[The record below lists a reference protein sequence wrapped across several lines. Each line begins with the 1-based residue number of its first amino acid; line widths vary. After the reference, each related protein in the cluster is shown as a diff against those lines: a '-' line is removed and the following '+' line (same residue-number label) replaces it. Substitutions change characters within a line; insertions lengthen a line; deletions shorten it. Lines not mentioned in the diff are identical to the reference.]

1 MSVDA
6 PTREARQVLFD
17 PEQSLPARVR
27 AQVAVRG
34 AHQAIATGAWRP
46 TYAEL
51 DAAANR
57 LAHGLIA
64 AGIKPGDRVA
74 ILMRHDGP
82 QIAAM
87 LAALKAAAIL
97 VVLNRTDPPGRLR
110 EVVGATEPSLIV
122 TDADSGRLAAQV
134 WGRDDGGV
142 MSFDPQTLSGPA
154 HDPAIEVSPSATAVL
169 IYTSGSS
176 GRPKV
181 VRQTHRFVLHN
192 ALRHTVTQRLHPDE
206 RIALLASLS
215 GAQGMGTAWSALANG
230 AILFLH
236 PTMEQ
241 GVADLASWI
250 NEHRVTIYVSASSV
264 HRHFMRTLDDGASF
278 PTVRL
283 VQITSEWATADDFR
297 TFQRYFVPGCE
308 FIHGLGSSETGNVT
322 RLRLVHGD
330 VVADGRLSIGQPSE
344 GMQVL
349 IVDEAGNPVAPG
361 EAGEMMVRSRFLT
374 GGYWRD
380 NALTEQRFSTDPATG
395 LMTYRGGD
403 LARVNARG
411 LLEFMGRKDAAVKV
425 GGFYVDPAEVE
436 EALLRLPGVER
447 AAVVPRS
454 RPNGEAVLAAYVQFR
469 DRQGRSADAV
479 RRALQAILPRYMVP
493 PIIQLPDTIP
503 LTPQGKI
510 DRERLKR
517 EHSAPAAG
525 GQGEPPVTATEAVIA
540 EAWAVEFQLVRVGRQ
555 DDFFDLGGDSL
566 IAAVVAARIHEALG
580 LQISIGTFFDHPVLV
595 DLARVIDAQERP
607 PAVDAAALAPP
618 ATPVAREGRIPLS
631 FGQEFYCHTSQ
642 RGEQSALHVATSHF
656 RVAGPLNKDVLRE
669 SISATTQRHDILRTS
684 FSLDGQPAQVVHPAV
699 TAQLAFYDFAGD
711 PGAANKAAG
720 VIKEVT
726 RQPFDITRLP
736 LFRFT
741 LIRFSENEHWLLFTH
756 HHVIW
761 DGWSSNVFFR
771 ELGPIYEARLEGR
784 GDPELDPP
792 RQYGDYARW
801 QREAFR
807 PASPAFCS
815 ELTWWMNHLLT
826 AVDPDQPGYR
836 RALLECIRR
845 ASPLPRFV
853 KKSIGTLFRG
863 LFRTSTPVV
872 PELPFGRARA
882 LSGLDPA
889 EGFMSLTIAS
899 DTSRRLS
906 ELGRRVGATHFAV
919 RLAGYAAMLAA
930 QSGNPTISVGTYFST
945 RNRAVTRDLIGF
957 CANHAMLVLHCDGT
971 QSFRNVV
978 VAVRDHLRA
987 IQGHGEFPYE
997 IVQDEARAWRI
1008 RLPQIRS
1015 HVSIAVPHADIKFAG
1030 LRVSYIR
1037 DSVRAAMP
1045 PGFEVKF
1052 DQGAGTDDCTVLFDA
1067 HVYDPA
1073 VVRAFLGRFIRLLDV
1088 VSHDPDIAVADAVA
1102 LAAREGEADAQP
1114 QAPGRRFIGAGMC

>member
-1 MSVDA
+1 MSVDT
-6 PTREARQVLFD
+6 PTRDARQALFD

-27 AQVAVRG
+27 AQVALRG
-34 AHQAIATGAWRP
+34 SHPAIATGAWQP

-51 DAAANR
+51 DAVANR
-57 LAHGLIA
+57 LAHELIA
-64 AGIKPGDRVA
+64 AGMMPGDRLA

-87 LAALKAAAIL
+87 LAALKAGAIV

-110 EVVGATEPSLIV
+110 EVLGATEPSLIV

-142 MSFDPQTLSGPA
+142 MSFDPQTLNGPA

-181 VRQTHRFVLHN
+181 VMQTHRFVLHN
-192 ALRHTVTQRLHPDE
+192 ALRHTVTQRLRPDD

-241 GVADLASWI
+241 GVADLASWL

-330 VVADGRLSIGQPSE
+330 VVGDGRLSIGQPSE

-349 IVDEAGNPVAPG
+349 IVNEAGRAVAPG
-361 EAGEMMVRSRFLT
+361 ETGEMMVRSRFLT

-380 NALTEQRFSTDPATG
+380 PVLTQQRFSTDPATG

-411 LLEFMGRKDAAVKV
+411 LLEFMGRRDAAVKV

-454 RPNGEAVLAAYVQFR
+454 RSNGEAVLAAYVQLR
-469 DRQGRSADAV
+469 DRQTQSADAV

-517 EHSAPAAG
+517 ELSAPAAG

-540 EAWAVEFQLVRVGRQ
+540 EAWAVEFQLECVGRQ

-580 LQISIGTFFDHPVLV
+580 LQISIGTFFDHPVLA
-595 DLARVIDAQERP
+595 DLARVIDAQEQP
-607 PAVDAAALAPP
+607 SAVDAAALG
-618 ATPVAREGRIPLS
+618 PVARPVARDGRIPLS
-631 FGQEFYCHTSQ
+631 FGQEFYCQTSQ

-656 RVAGPLNKDVLRE
+656 RVVGPLNKDILQE
-669 SISATTQRHDILRTS
+669 SINDTAQRHEILRTS
-684 FSLDGQPAQVVHPAV
+684 FSLDGPPAQLVHPAV
-699 TAQLAFYDFAGD
+699 TVPLAFHDFAGD
-711 PGAANKAAG
+711 PDAASKARR
-720 VIKEVT
+720 VVKEVT
-726 RQPFDITRLP
+726 SQPFDIARLP

-741 LIRFSENEHWLLFTH
+741 LVRFSENEHWLLFTH

-761 DGWSSNVFFR
+761 DGWSSNIFFR
-771 ELGPIYEARLEGR
+771 ELGRIYEARLEGR
-784 GDPELDPP
+784 GDPGLDPP
-792 RQYGDYARW
+792 RQYEDYARW
-801 QREAFR
+801 QRKTFH
-807 PASPAFCS
+807 PTSPAYRS
-815 ELTWWMNHLLT
+815 ELAWWMNHLLA
-826 AVDPDQPGYR
+826 AVYPDRPNYR
-836 RALLECIRR
+836 RALLERIHHG
-845 ASPLPRFV
+845 SPVPRFI
-853 KKSIGTLFRG
+853 KKSIGTLLRG
-863 LFRTSTPVV
+863 LLRISTPVA
-872 PELPFGRARA
+872 PELPFGRAKV

-889 EGFMSLTIAS
+889 EGFMSLTLAP

-906 ELGRRVGATHFAV
+906 ELGRRAGATHFAV

-930 QSGNPTISVGTYFST
+930 QSGNPTVSVGTYFST

-971 QSFRNVV
+971 QSFRNFI

-997 IVQDEARAWRI
+997 IVHDEARAWRV

-1015 HVSIAVPHADIKFAG
+1015 HVSIAIPHADITFAG
-1030 LRVSYIR
+1030 LRLSHLR
-1037 DSVRAAMP
+1037 HTARASMP
-1045 PGFEVKF
+1045 PGFEVRF
-1052 DQGAGTDDCTVLFDA
+1052 DQGAGTDDCTAVFDA

-1073 VVRAFLGRFIRLLDV
+1073 AVRVFLGRFVRLLDV
-1088 VSHDPDIAVADAVA
+1088 VSHNPDIAVAGAVA
-1102 LAAREGEADAQP
+1102 LAAREGDAGARP
-1114 QAPGRRFIGAGMC
+1114 QAPDAKSIRAGMC